1 MAGFDATLDKEIFSK
16 KVEFANTTI
25 KVSVMS
31 YNDGPKKIQ
40 ISRESPEEARFMK
53 LGRLTKQEAEGVIPA
68 LQEAITH
75 LE

>member
-1 MAGFDATLDKEIFSK
+1 MAGFDPNLDKESFSK

-40 ISRESPEEARFMK
+40 ISRESPESKFMK
-53 LGRLTKQEAEGVIPA
+53 LGRLTKQEAEGVLSA
-68 LQEAITH
+68 LQEAVNQ
-75 LE
+75 LD